1 MKLVTR
7 AQAGLRPPK
16 QVNKGNLNKP
26 STGHWNGPTVT
37 VGGNAVFSH
46 DKCAAIWRGIQSFH
60 MNTRGWNDIAYNFGI
75 CQHGY
80 VFEGRGLNVR
90 NGANGTNEGNKT
102 SHCLM
107 MMAGPGN
114 PFNTAEKAAFRDC
127 VKYVADHTDAP
138 YSALGHRDWHSTECP
153 GGARYDWIHG
163 GMKLALPPGQPKPYN
178 LGDKGANVDF
188 ARGML
193 NIVQKYRKGKRIK
206 MTGPVDGEFIA
217 AVKEFQYFCEG
228 FIQYTSKGKKHF
240 GNGPPFTGIM
250 GSVTQAALANWVK
263 EALK

>member
-1 MKLVTR
+1 MKLITR

-16 QVNKGNLNKP
+16 KVTKGTLSKA

-37 VGGNAVFSH
+37 VRGSAIFDHES
-46 DKCAAIWRGIQSFH
+46 CARIWRGIQSFH
-60 MNTRGWNDIAYNFGI
+60 MDSRGWNDIAYNFGI

-80 VFEGRGLNVR
+80 VFEGRGLDVR

-114 PFNTAEKAAFRDC
+114 PFNVEEKAAFRDC
-127 VKYVADHTDAP
+127 VKYVADNTSAP

-153 GGARYDWIHG
+153 GDARYAWIEG
-163 GMKLALPPGQPKPYN
+163 GMRLALPPGAPRPYR

-193 NIVQKYRKGKRIK
+193 NIVQKYRKGKLIK
-206 MTGPVDGEFIA
+206 MKGAVDAEFIA
-217 AVKEFQYFCEG
+217 AVKEFQEFCEA
-228 FIQYTSKGKKHF
+228 FVQYTSKGQKHF
-240 GNGPPFTGIM
+240 GNGPPFDGIL
-250 GSVTQAALANWVK
+250 GELTRTALSGWVK